1 MLPMNCPAC
10 SHPCHRA
17 VVTNSQMADQTVR
30 KRACENCGNAWYT
43 VEVTVPSYAV
53 GWSARHSRK
62 PVLRVPIDVTVGYT
76 RMRASHEEAQ
86 DPRANLTQEANK
98 RSAAE
103 SGERHRL
110 RQPPLHDAPPTV

>member
-10 SHPCHRA
+10 SHFCHRA

-30 KRACENCGNAWYT
+30 KRACENCGNVWYT

-62 PVLRVPIDVTVGYT
+62 PVLRVPIDVTAGHT
-76 RMRASHEEAQ
+76 RMRASHEEASDQ
-86 DPRANLTQEANK
+86 LAPLREANAQ
-98 RSAAE
+98 RSAEA
-103 SGERHRL
+103 GERHRL